1 MKSLKVIVLKKSIL
15 LIKISIIYINY
26 INDYLQVQ
34 KEREAE
40 GQEFADKETFVTT
53 SYRKKLEELK
63 KLDDEEKRE
72 DYLEAIGDV
81 TKQQDLGIIIH
92 IFKI

>member
-1 MKSLKVIVLKKSIL
+1 M
-15 LIKISIIYINY
+15 
-26 INDYLQVQ
+26 QVQ

>member
-63 KLDDEEKRE
+63 KLEDEEKRE